1 MTFVTHIYLKLGSLC
16 DSIIHICKLA
26 TILTEIM
33 RKKTFL
39 IITICLFQISYA
51 QDEIHINFN
60 EIKQKV
66 ENVNSE
72 SYYPKLLKRFNDFD
86 STLTLEENA
95 LIYYGFSFQ
104 DDYIKNKPK
113 EEKLKFFD
121 NTKEYEKLKIECQKI
136 LDKNPVSLEAN
147 NKMGFALFKL
157 GKAEIEWKKYQ
168 KRFRDLRKVIVYS
181 GNGLSCESAFKVIYV
196 SDEYN
201 VIYDYFEITKID
213 RQSLSGMCDKFLNE
227 PSKFYKGTE
236 IFFDASRSL
245 IRNEEIITKK

>member
-1 MTFVTHIYLKLGSLC
+1 
-16 DSIIHICKLA
+16 
-26 TILTEIM
+26 M
-33 RKKTFL
+33 REKIFL
-39 IITICLFQISYA
+39 IITLCLFQISFA
-51 QDEIHINFN
+51 QDEIHVNFN

-66 ENVNSE
+66 ENKNAE

-86 STLTLEENA
+86 STLSLEENA

-104 DDYIKNKPK
+104 DDYIRNKPT
-113 EEKLKFFD
+113 EEKLKTFY
-121 NTKEYEKLKIECQKI
+121 NNNEYEKLKIECQKI

-147 NKMGFALFKL
+147 NKMGYALFKL
-157 GKAEIEWKKYQ
+157 GKAESEWKKYQ
-168 KRFRDLRKVIVYS
+168 KRYRDLRKVIVYS

-201 VIYDYFEITKID
+201 IIYDYFEITKID
-213 RQSLSGMCDKFLNE
+213 QQSLIGMCDKLLIE
-227 PSKFYKGTE
+227 PSDFYKAKH

>member
-1 MTFVTHIYLKLGSLC
+1 MI
-16 DSIIHICKLA
+16 
-26 TILTEIM
+26 
-33 RKKTFL
+33 KKIFL
-39 IITICLFQISYA
+39 LITICFSQISFA
-51 QDEIHINFN
+51 QDEIHVNFT
-60 EIKQKV
+60 EIKKKV

-72 SYYPKLLKRFNDFD
+72 SYYPKLIKRFNDFD
-86 STLTLEENA
+86 SSLTLEENA

-104 DDYIKNKPK
+104 DDYLKNKPN
-113 EEKLKFFD
+113 EEKLKTFE
-121 NTKEYEKLKIECQKI
+121 NNKEYEKLKIECQKI

-157 GKAEIEWKKYQ
+157 GKTEIEWKKYQ
-168 KRFRDLRKVIVYS
+168 KRYRDLRKVIVYS

-201 VIYDYFEITKID
+201 IIYDYFEINKID

-227 PSKFYKGTE
+227 PSEFYNGTE

-245 IRNEEIITKK
+245 IRNEEIISNK